1 MPHSAK
7 DTTIGPELL
16 GGNAIELY
24 FGPAAIAVTA
34 LLGSGI
40 GSFLGAYLKRK
51 GENLATHEDVDKLVK
66 QVAAV
71 TQTTKEI
78 EAKIS
83 NEVWDRQRQWEMK
96 KEVLFAAAK
105 QISAMEDALL
115 DLNTAFRTAAA
126 SPSDS
131 TEHNE
136 RKLEVARAWNKA
148 SVGFDESVSLS
159 SLVCEPDVTTALHMA
174 RTTFRVV
181 AGEIFRGDPD
191 GL

>member
-136 RKLEVARAWNKA
+136 RK
-148 SVGFDESVSLS
+148 
-159 SLVCEPDVTTALHMA
+159 
-174 RTTFRVV
+174 
-181 AGEIFRGDPD
+181 
-191 GL
+191 